1 MTHETFVFQGSL
13 SSESEEIHPFLLFEE
28 VSAKLLFFDRS
39 AMPKHPSPPVLAV
52 VLHVCC

>member
-13 SSESEEIHPFLLFEE
+13 SIESEEIHPFLLFEG
-28 VSAKLLFFDRS
+28 VSAQLLFLDRS
-39 AMPKHPSPPVLAV
+39 AMPEHPSPPVLAV